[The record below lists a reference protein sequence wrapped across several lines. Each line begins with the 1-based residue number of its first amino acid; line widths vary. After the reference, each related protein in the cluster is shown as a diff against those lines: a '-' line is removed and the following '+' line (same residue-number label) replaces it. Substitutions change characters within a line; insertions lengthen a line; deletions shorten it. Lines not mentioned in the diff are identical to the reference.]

1 MKRRVAL
8 VVATC
13 MLAGAMTVPVSA
25 DELKGSG
32 EKLIV
37 GTMAN
42 ALGLPVHWAQEKGYF
57 EDAGLDVELEIFATG
72 APINEAMAAGELDVA
87 VSGMASLLFMPLE
100 QECIRI
106 LAMVL
111 SQLAANPFM

>member
-42 ALGLPVHWAQEKGYF
+42 ALAFRYIGLGKG
-57 EDAGLDVELEIFATG
+57 IFLRMQA
-72 APINEAMAAGELDVA
+72 
-87 VSGMASLLFMPLE
+87 
-100 QECIRI
+100 
-106 LAMVL
+106 
-111 SQLAANPFM
+111 

>member
-13 MLAGAMTVPVSA
+13 MLAGTMAVPVSA

-57 EDAGLDVELEIFATG
+57 EDAGLDVDLEIFATG
-72 APINEAMAAGELDVA
+72 APIMWLSVEW
-87 VSGMASLLFMPLE
+87 LLFMPLE
-100 QECIRI
+100 QECTRI
-106 LAMVL
+106 LATVL

>member
-42 ALGLPVHWAQEKGYF
+42 ALGLPVHWAQEK
-57 EDAGLDVELEIFATG
+57 
-72 APINEAMAAGELDVA
+72 
-87 VSGMASLLFMPLE
+87 
-100 QECIRI
+100 
-106 LAMVL
+106 
-111 SQLAANPFM
+111 